1 VEHHD
6 GFAMFDSGVSDWTA
20 VKMRPKR
27 DLIGDLS
34 KAIRAA
40 GLHFAVSSDRVELP
54 LGWGALSYPIL
65 TIRNMLL

>member
-34 KAIRAA
+34 TAIRAA
-40 GLHFAVSSDRVELP
+40 GLHFAVSSDRVEHNFFL
-54 LGWGALSYPIL
+54 WDGAHFL
-65 TIRNMLL
+65 IRY